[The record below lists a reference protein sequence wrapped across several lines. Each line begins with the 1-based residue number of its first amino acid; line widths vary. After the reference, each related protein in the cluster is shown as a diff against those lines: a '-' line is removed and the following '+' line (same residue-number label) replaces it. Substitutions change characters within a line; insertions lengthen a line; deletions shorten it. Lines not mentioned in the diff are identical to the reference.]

1 MSETVPTSDD
11 PTRVAARMAE
21 LADEIRRLDVRY
33 HAEGVSDV
41 PDADYDAMVRELRAL
56 EAEHPELVADDSPT
70 ASVGAAPIGATFAP
84 VEHRVPMMSLDNA
97 FDADELRGWAER
109 LARSLEREDASDL
122 EFIGELKIDGI
133 AMSLRYEDGVF
144 VQAAT
149 RGNGKVGEDV
159 TANVATIASIP
170 ERLDGAPPVLE
181 VRGEVY
187 MPNSTFEAL
196 NEAQEAAGK
205 PRYAN
210 PRNTTAGS
218 LRQKDPT
225 ITASRGLDFWAY
237 QLGEVVDGPDTPRQS
252 DALDWLGELGFPVNP
267 ERRRIVGADALVG
280 FVEQW
285 TEHRHD
291 LDYDIDGL
299 VFKIDGLDLQR
310 ALGSTSKAPRWAIAS
325 KLPPEERTTT
335 LLAIEVSVGRTG
347 KATPFAVLDPVF
359 VGGSTVQMATLHND
373 DQVRLKDVR
382 PGDTV
387 IVRKAGDVI
396 PEVVGPVLADRA
408 ADSEPWVFPSDC
420 PTCAE
425 PLVRPEGEAHTFCV
439 NPFCPARQ
447 QAQIEY
453 FASRGAMDIDGVGER
468 TVALL
473 IAEGLIVDSGDLFH
487 LDFEKVGELEGYG
500 QTSVDNMRAGID
512 AARGRPLASLLVG
525 LGVRHLG
532 PSGAEALARAFGHLD
547 AIMAA
552 DVEAMAAVDGVGPTI
567 AGSVAA
573 YFDDERAKALIEKF
587 RSGGVNLVGP
597 EVSETEQT
605 LAGMAVVVTGTL
617 AGFSRD
623 EAADAIKSRGGK
635 SPGSVSKKTAAV
647 VVGESPGASKLT
659 KATDLGVP
667 ILDEAGF
674 VSLLETGVVP
684 GVPTEDAASDEAAPE
699 GDAPADA
706 G

>member
-1 MSETVPTSDD
+1 MPSTD
-11 PTRVAARMAE
+11 PDPAGRAAE
-21 LADEIRRLDVRY
+21 LAARIRHHDEAY
-33 HAEGVSDV
+33 HARGEPEI
-41 PDADYDAMVRELRAL
+41 PDADYDALVRELRSI
-56 EAEHPELVADDSPT
+56 EAQHPEIVTADSPT
-70 ASVGAAPIGATFAP
+70 QAVGAEVVGATFAP

-109 LARSLEREDASDL
+109 LARSLEREHADAL
-122 EFIGELKIDGI
+122 EFIGEMKIDGI
-133 AMSLRYEDGVF
+133 AMSLRYEDGRF

-170 ERLDGAPPVLE
+170 HELVGAPPVLE

-187 MPNSTFEAL
+187 MPNPTFAAL

-237 QLGEVVDGPDTPRQS
+237 QLGEVVDGPELERQS
-252 DALDWLGELGFPVNP
+252 DALDWLGSLGFPVNP
-267 ERRRIVGADALVG
+267 ERRRLTGAAALAE
-280 FVEQW
+280 FVVHW

-299 VFKIDGLDLQR
+299 VFKLDDLGLQR
-310 ALGSTSKAPRWAIAS
+310 ALGSTAKAPRWAIAS
-325 KLPPEERTTT
+325 KLPPEERTTE
-335 LLAIEVSVGRTG
+335 LLAIEVSIGRTG

-373 DQVRLKDVR
+373 DQVRHKDVR
-382 PGDTV
+382 PGDVV

-396 PEVVGPVLADRA
+396 PEVVGPVLAERPTDLPA
-408 ADSEPWVFPSDC
+408 WVFPSAC

-439 NPFCPARQ
+439 NAFCPARQ
-447 QAQIEY
+447 QAQIDY
-453 FASRGAMDIDGVGER
+453 FSSRAAMDIDGVGER

-473 IAEGLIVDSGDLFH
+473 IAEGLIADAGDLFH
-487 LDFEKVGELEGYG
+487 LDFERVGELEGYG

-512 AARGRPLASLLVG
+512 AARSRPLASLLVG
-525 LGVRHLG
+525 LGIRHLG

-547 AIMAA
+547 PIMAA
-552 DVEAMAAVDGVGPTI
+552 DAEAMAAVDGVGPTI

-573 YFDDERAKALIEKF
+573 YFADDRALALIEKF

-597 EVSETEQT
+597 EVSASEQT
-605 LAGMAVVVTGTL
+605 LAGMAIVVTGTL

-635 SPGSVSKKTAAV
+635 NPGSVSKKTAAV

-674 VSLLETGVVP
+674 VALLETGVVP
-684 GVPTEDAASDEAAPE
+684 GQPAEEPVSADEPDE
-699 GDAPADA
+699 T
-706 G
+706 